1 MTVSV
6 EKINRF
12 KNVLLFE
19 SLKLKEKTCIFTTWL
34 GLLKQVNEYSY
45 ISAMNVG
52 REKKVYHV
60 TATQALVSMIN
71 KRNTFYSFSMALSG
85 CRFFF
90 LEISKR

>member
-45 ISAMNVG
+45 ISAMTVG
-52 REKKVYHV
+52 QEKK
-60 TATQALVSMIN
+60 SIS
-71 KRNTFYSFSMALSG
+71 RDRDSSFG
-85 CRFFF
+85 VDD
-90 LEISKR
+90 